1 MGLIE
6 KFKIINGVYWIGVPQ
21 ANVFVLC
28 GCPEESV
35 KHLMKKGF
43 NKTVQKQGISYETG
57 PNVILLSDVMIQ
69 NGYFSNL
76 AEFPV
81 LQMLYRQGMILPGH
95 PNNTGIK
102 PMLIGS
108 RKQIDSQMKYIYR
121 GNYGLISVDEMA
133 EAGIPR
139 EKAEELMR
147 LKLRFA
153 FGQIRDTNDLL
164 SSMVVEREPVEIRN
178 GVFVRCVGFNR
189 YEFQYKGESEVVYLN
204 LSPDEKYEPPY
215 ELAFHN
221 LKREY
226 FAAVHSGGGDGWN
239 VHGLSMASMVIFQG
253 KIYLVDAAPNI
264 LHFLEALG
272 ISVNEVEGLFHTHA
286 HDDHFAG
293 ITTLIRADHR
303 IKYFATP
310 LVRKSVTKKL
320 SALLSWD
327 NDYLDRFFEVHN
339 LEYDTWNNV
348 DGLEVKPT
356 ISPHPV
362 ETDIFTFRALWKGGY
377 RTYAHFG
384 DIASLQILQNMIT
397 DDTTKPG
404 ISREFYNKVQS
415 DYLHP
420 VNIKKIDIGGGMI
433 HGNAEDFKND
443 TSDKIIFA
451 HSSSKL
457 SLQQKAIGS
466 DAPFGSIN
474 VLIHANQDYTMRY
487 AAQLLLKYFPRAPS
501 EDMNMLLNCDTE
513 TFNFGTILIK
523 KGTINPYIYFVM
535 TGIVEVIQLESN
547 RRNVL
552 SAGSLVGEFAGIME
566 VPSLETY
573 RAASYIRVL
582 KIPSDLYFKFI
593 QKNKL
598 YRSMERIMD
607 NRLFL
612 QSTRLF
618 GDMVSYPVENKVA
631 QAMSIKSYAQGE
643 RLKSDKTQDLHL
655 LYEGELQLCKN
666 NQVIETIKPGDFAGE
681 ETILY
686 NVPPIFDISTTKKS
700 KVFHIPKDVLV
711 DIPIVQWKLLETLEK
726 RLKISGSNLS
736 AMGEYSR

>member
-1 MGLIE
+1 MELIE
-6 KFKIINGVYWIGVPQ
+6 KFKIINGVYWVGVPQ

-28 GCPEESV
+28 GCPEECV

-43 NKTVQKQGISYETG
+43 NKTVQKQGITYETG
-57 PNVILLSDVMIQ
+57 PNIILLSDVLIQ

-95 PNNTGIK
+95 PNNTGVK

-108 RKQIDSQMKYIYR
+108 KKQIDSQMKYIYR
-121 GNYGLISVDEMA
+121 GNYGLISVDEIV

-147 LKLRFA
+147 LKLAFA
-153 FGQIRDTNDLL
+153 FGKIRNTNDLL
-164 SSMVVEREPVEIRN
+164 SSQVVEHELVEIRN
-178 GVFVRCVGFNR
+178 GVFVRCTGFNQ
-189 YEFQYKGESEVVYLN
+189 YEFRYKGESEAVDLN
-204 LSPDEKYEPPY
+204 LLPDENYEPPY
-215 ELAFHN
+215 ELAFHQ
-221 LKREY
+221 LKRDY

-239 VHGLSMASMVIFQG
+239 EHGLSMASIVLFQG

-303 IKYFATP
+303 IKYYATP

-327 NDYLDRFFEVHN
+327 SDYLDRFFEVHN
-339 LEYDTWNNV
+339 LEHDVWNNIE
-348 DGLEVKPT
+348 GLEVKPT

-362 ETDIFTFRALWKGGY
+362 ETDIFTFRTLWKGGY

-384 DIASLQILQNMIT
+384 DIASFKILQEMLT
-397 DDTTKPG
+397 EDTTKPG
-404 ISREFYNKVQS
+404 ISREFYNQVQS
-415 DYLHP
+415 AYLHP
-420 VNIKKIDIGGGMI
+420 VNLKKIDIGGELI
-433 HGNAEDFKND
+433 HGSVEDFKDD
-443 TSDKIIFA
+443 TSDKIILA

-457 SLQQKAIGS
+457 SLQQKSMGS
-466 DAPFGSIN
+466 DAPFGSTD
-474 VLIHANQDYTMRY
+474 VLIQAKQDYTMRY
-487 AAQLLLKYFPRAPS
+487 AAQLLWTYFPHAPR
-501 EDMNMLLNCDTE
+501 EDINMLLNCDTE
-513 TFNFGTILIK
+513 TFNVGTLLIK
-523 KGTINPYIYFVM
+523 KGTVSPYIYFIM
-535 TGIVEVIQLESN
+535 TGIVEMIKAESN
-547 RRNVL
+547 RSNVL

-573 RAASYIRVL
+573 LAASYVRAF

-598 YRSMERIMD
+598 YRSMERVMD

-631 QAMSIKSYAQGE
+631 QAMNVKSYTPGE
-643 RLKSDKTQDLHL
+643 RLKSDKTLDLYL
-655 LYEGELQLCKN
+655 LYEGELQLVKGG
-666 NQVIETIKPGDFAGE
+666 QIIEMVKPGGFAGE

-686 NVPPIFDISTTKKS
+686 NVPPIFDISITKRS

-711 DIPIVQWKLLETLEK
+711 NIPIVQWKLLETLEK
-726 RLKISGSNLS
+726 RLEISGSNLS
-736 AMGEYSR
+736 AMGEYSM

>member
-1 MGLIE
+1 MDLIE
-6 KFKIINGVYWIGVPQ
+6 KYKVINGVYWIGVPQ

-28 GCPEESV
+28 GCPEEIV

-43 NKTVQKQGISYETG
+43 NKTIQKQGVTYETG

-69 NGYFSNL
+69 NGSFSNL

-121 GNYGLISVDEMA
+121 GNYGLISVDEMV
-133 EAGIPR
+133 EAGISR

-153 FGQIRDTNDLL
+153 FGHIRDSNDLL
-164 SSMVVEREPVEIRN
+164 SSKVVEREPVEIRN
-178 GVFVRCVGFNR
+178 GVYARCVGFNR
-189 YEFQYKGESEVVYLN
+189 YEFQYKGVSESVDLN
-204 LSPDEKYEPPY
+204 LLPDEKYEPPY
-215 ELAFHN
+215 ELAFHQ

-239 VHGLSMASMVIFQG
+239 VHGLSMASIVIFQG

-272 ISVNEVEGLFHTHA
+272 VSVNEIEGIFHTHT

-303 IKYFATP
+303 IKYYATP
-310 LVRKSVTKKL
+310 LVRKSVIKKL
-320 SALLSWD
+320 AALLSWD
-327 NDYLDRFFEVHN
+327 KDYFDRFFEVHD
-339 LEYDTWNNV
+339 LVCDTWNNIN
-348 DGLEVKPT
+348 GLEVKPA

-384 DIASLQILQNMIT
+384 DIASLRILQNMVT
-397 DDTTKPG
+397 DDDTKPG
-404 ISREFYNKVQS
+404 ISREFYTKVQS
-415 DYLHP
+415 EYLQP
-420 VNIKKIDIGGGMI
+420 VNIKKVDGGGGMI
-433 HGNAEDFKND
+433 HGNVEDFKDD
-443 TSDKIIFA
+443 TSEKIIFA
-451 HSSSKL
+451 HTSAKPTI
-457 SLQQKAIGS
+457 QQKAIGA
-466 DAPFGSIN
+466 DAPFGSID

-487 AAQLLLKYFPRAPS
+487 AAQLLRKYFPVAPR
-501 EDMNMLLNCDTE
+501 EDLNMLLNCDTE
-513 TFNFGTILIK
+513 SMNSGTILIK
-523 KGTINPYIYFVM
+523 KGTVNPFIYFIM
-535 TGIVEVIQLESN
+535 TGIVETVQPESN
-547 RRNVL
+547 RRNTL
-552 SAGSLVGEFAGIME
+552 SAGSLVGEFSGILE
-566 VPSLETY
+566 VPALETCL
-573 RAASYIRVL
+573 AASYIRVL
-582 KIPSDLYFKFI
+582 KIPSELYFKFI
-593 QKNKL
+593 EKNKL

-607 NRLFL
+607 NKLFL
-612 QSTRLF
+612 QSTMLF
-618 GDMVSYPVENKVA
+618 GDMVSYPVQNKVA
-631 QAMSIKSYAQGE
+631 QTMCIKSYAPGE
-643 RLKSDKTQDLHL
+643 GLKSDKTQDLYL

-666 NQVIETIKPGDFAGE
+666 ARVIETIKPGGFAGE

-686 NVPPIFDISTTKKS
+686 NVPAVFDVSATKKS
-700 KVFHIPKDVLV
+700 KVFHIPKEVLV
-711 DIPIVQWKLLETLEK
+711 DIPIVQWKLMETLEK
-726 RLKISGSNLS
+726 RLEMSGSSLS
-736 AMGEYSR
+736 AMGE

>member
-1 MGLIE
+1 MELIE
-6 KFKIINGVYWIGVPQ
+6 KYKIINGVYWIGVPQ

-28 GCPEESV
+28 ACPEEIV

-43 NKTVQKQGISYETG
+43 NKTIQKQGVTYETG

-69 NGYFSNL
+69 NGSFSNL
-76 AEFPV
+76 AEFSV

-95 PNNTGIK
+95 PNNTGVK

-121 GNYGLISVDEMA
+121 GNYGLISVDEIV
-133 EAGIPR
+133 EAGITR

-147 LKLRFA
+147 LKLKFA
-153 FGQIRDTNDLL
+153 FGHIRDSNDLL
-164 SSMVVEREPVEIRN
+164 SSRVVEREPVEIRN
-178 GVFVRCVGFNR
+178 GVYARCVGFNR
-189 YEFQYKGESEVVYLN
+189 YEFQYKGESESVDLN
-204 LSPDEKYEPPY
+204 LLPDEKYDPPY
-215 ELAFHN
+215 ELAFHQ

-239 VHGLSMASMVIFQG
+239 VHGLSMASIVIFQG

-272 ISVNEVEGLFHTHA
+272 ISVNEVEGLFHTHT

-320 SALLSWD
+320 AALLSWD
-327 NDYLDRFFEVHN
+327 KDYFDRFFEVHD
-339 LEYDTWNNV
+339 LECDTWNNIN
-348 DGLEVKPT
+348 GLEVKPT

-384 DIASLQILQNMIT
+384 DIASLKVLQNMIT
-397 DDTTKPG
+397 DDTAKPG

-415 DYLHP
+415 EYLQP
-420 VNIKKIDIGGGMI
+420 VNIKKIDVGGGMI
-433 HGNAEDFKND
+433 HGNVEDFKDD

-451 HSSSKL
+451 HTSTKL
-457 SLQQKAIGS
+457 SIQQKAIGA
-466 DAPFGSIN
+466 DAPFGSID
-474 VLIHANQDYTMRY
+474 VLIHSNQDYTMRY
-487 AAQLLLKYFPRAPS
+487 AAQLLRKYFPVAPR
-501 EDMNMLLNCDTE
+501 EDINMLLNCDIE
-513 TFNFGTILIK
+513 SLNAGTILIK
-523 KGTINPYIYFVM
+523 KGAVNPFIYFIM
-535 TGIVEVIQLESN
+535 TGIVEMVQSESN
-547 RRNVL
+547 RRNTL
-552 SAGSLVGEFAGIME
+552 SAGSLVGEFTGILE

-573 RAASYIRVL
+573 LAASYVRAL
-582 KIPSDLYFKFI
+582 KIPSELYYTFI

-612 QSTRLF
+612 QSTTLF
-618 GDMVSYPVENKVA
+618 GDMVSYPVQNKVA
-631 QAMSIKSYAQGE
+631 QAMSIKLYSQGE
-643 RLKSDKTQDLHL
+643 GLKSDKTQDLYL

-666 NQVIETIKPGDFAGE
+666 TQAVETIKPGGFAGE

-686 NVPPIFDISTTKKS
+686 NVPAVFDTSATKKC
-700 KVFHIPKDVLV
+700 KVFHIPKEVLV
-711 DIPIVQWKLLETLEK
+711 DIPIVQWKLMETLEK
-726 RLKISGSNLS
+726 RLEISGSSLS
-736 AMGEYSR
+736 VMGEYTI